1 MDSISR
7 KTVAL
12 VVLLGS
18 SCLTLP
24 QVASAQT
31 GQSGS
36 TPPGCET
43 ITDENRAT
51 CTDPDEGSDREQ
63 GEMTNETT
71 TGGGITGGSDGDAG
85 GSESGGG
92 TEGSDGQG
100 GGTDSGGGNN

>member
-12 VVLLGS
+12 AVLLAS
-18 SCLTLP
+18 SCMIVP
-24 QVASAQT
+24 QIASAQT
-31 GQSGS
+31 GQTGT

-71 TGGGITGGSDGDAG
+71 TGGGITGGNDGDA
-85 GSESGGG
+85 SGGG
-92 TEGSDGQG
+92 TEGSDGG
-100 GGTDSGGGNN
+100 GGAEGSGASADGNN